1 MIEELEVL
9 NNAINAI
16 SETVVDLDR
25 VSSMVVIACE
35 ACDYSTNNI
44 KADVGNMLAVVEDHV
59 EDIRESIV
67 SSLKECS
74 HLTRKIEK
82 TLTVKG
88 EK

>member
-44 KADVGNMLAVVEDHV
+44 KADVGNMLAVVEDRV

-82 TLTVKG
+82 TLKVKG